1 MPLLTEEELTPPL
14 AAQEAALL
22 GVTLHNQ
29 GKSGDGIKPETIRRA
44 NSIAN
49 GEPQSEQWVT
59 SEAPA
64 WFARHEGDWEEGVD
78 DVPGSE
84 SPGYVAWL
92 LWGGEPAAEWT
103 EEMQQLY
110 LVRRAKEQGTA
121 LTPGTSAMAIDPAH
135 MQALVKGTPKLP
147 VPGALNV
154 VHIEG
159 PLYPMDYLGARLELK
174 RAQLQGE
181 KVVVL
186 HVDSPGGYVA
196 GVRETRRAIARAQ
209 EAGIYVVAYVSGMA
223 ASAALWLA
231 AAADEVVLSPLAQ
244 AGSVGVVVTL
254 ARDSEDGD
262 TVEVVSSQTPRKRGS
277 TNDSEYMSALQG
289 RVDKLATVMLGEI
302 AADRGVSVEQLG
314 DGSVYSAEDAVARGL
329 ADRIAVEADDWMF
342 LGGNMPNDYQRRV
355 RSATAP
361 ASTNGGAE
369 EALDMSEQNKTAE
382 AVDNAALAQVEQLQA
397 ELAAARAQLEETAQA
412 AATVKAELQKRDA
425 EKMVDG
431 FVAQGRVPQAKRG
444 EWVERACRMGIDE
457 VAGML
462 ADLSPIVAVAAPIG
476 HGSAAA
482 DVVSDDPRAA
492 EVRRA
497 NDMLARVRAGRGA

>member
-1 MPLLTEEELTPPL
+1 MPLLSTEELTPPE
-14 AAQEAALL
+14 AVQRAALK
-22 GVTLHNQ
+22 GVALHEA

-64 WFARHEGDWEEGVD
+64 WFARHESDWEEGVD
-78 DVPGSE
+78 DVPGQE

-92 LWGGEPAAEWT
+92 LWGGDAGSEWV

-110 LVRRAKEQGTA
+110 LVRRAKEQGGPVTGA
-121 LTPGTSAMAIDPAH
+121 SAMAIDPAH
-135 MQALVKGTPKLP
+135 MQALVKGAPKLP

-154 VHIEG
+154 VHVEG
-159 PLYPMDYLGARLELK
+159 PLYPMDYLSARLEMK

-186 HVDSPGGYVA
+186 HVDSPGGYVS

-231 AAADEVVLSPLAQ
+231 SAADEVVLSPLAQ

-262 TVEVVSSQTPRKRGS
+262 TIEVVSSQTPRKRGS

-302 AADRGVSVEQLG
+302 AADRGVAVDQLG
-314 DGSVYSAEDAVARGL
+314 DGSVYGAEDAVARGL

-342 LGGNMPNDYQRRV
+342 LGGNMPLDYQRRV
-355 RSATAP
+355 RSVTAA
-361 ASTNGGAE
+361 ASTSDGRM
-369 EALDMSEQNKTAE
+369 EAPMGDVNETAQ
-382 AVDNAALAQVEQLQA
+382 AVDNAALGEVERLQAELHAAREQLQA
-397 ELAAARAQLEETAQA
+397 IQDAAHKAQDELLR
-412 AATVKAELQKRDA
+412 RDA
-425 EKMVDG
+425 VTMVETH
-431 FVAQGRVPQAKRG
+431 VSAGRIPQAKRG
-444 EWVERACRMGIDE
+444 EWVERAMRMGIDE

-462 ADLSPIVAVAAPIG
+462 ADLSPIVAVAAPVG
-476 HGSAAA
+476 HGGAAA
-482 DVVSDDPRAA
+482 DAVSDDPRAA

-497 NDMLARVRAGRGA
+497 NDMLARVRAGRGV

>member
-1 MPLLTEEELTPPL
+1 MPLLTEEELTPPV
-14 AAQEAALL
+14 AVQEAALL
-22 GVTLHNQ
+22 GVTLHEA

-64 WFARHEGDWEEGVD
+64 WFARHESDWEEGVD
-78 DVPGSE
+78 DVEGAE

-92 LWGGEPAAEWT
+92 LWGGDAGSEWV

-110 LVRRAKEQGTA
+110 LVRRAQEEGSVPSPGVSA
-121 LTPGTSAMAIDPAH
+121 LAVEPSHLASMA
-135 MQALVKGTPKLP
+135 QAKGKRYIE
-147 VPGALNV
+147 GALGTMHV
-154 VHIEG
+154 DG
-159 PLYPMDYLGARLELK
+159 PLYPIDYYSMRLDLR

-181 KVVVL
+181 KVMVM

-209 EAGIYVVAYVSGMA
+209 EQGIYVIAYVSGMA

-254 ARDSEDGD
+254 ARDGEEGS
-262 TVEVVSSQTPRKRGS
+262 TVEVVSSQTPRKRAS
-277 TNDSEYMSALQG
+277 TNDSDYIAALQR
-289 RVDKLATVMLGEI
+289 RVDQLAGIMLGEI
-302 AADRGVSVEQLG
+302 AADRGVAVDQLG
-314 DGSVYSAEDAVARGL
+314 DGSVYGAEDAVARGL

-342 LGGNMPNDYQRRV
+342 LGGNMPLDYQRRV

-397 ELAAARAQLEETAQA
+397 ELAAAREQLQAIQDAAHKAQD
-412 AATVKAELQKRDA
+412 ELLRRDA
-425 EKMVDG
+425 VAMVETHVVG
-431 FVAQGRVPQAKRG
+431 GRIPQAKRG
-444 EWVERACRMGIDE
+444 EWVERAMRMGIDE

-462 ADLSPIVAVAAPIG
+462 ADLSPIVAVAAPVG
-476 HGSAAA
+476 HGGAAA
-482 DVVSDDPRAA
+482 DAVSDDPRSA

-497 NDMLARVRAGRGA
+497 NDMLARFRAGRGV

>member
-1 MPLLTEEELTPPL
+1 MPLLSTEELTPP
-14 AAQEAALL
+14 EAVQREALK
-22 GVTLHNQ
+22 GVALHEA
-29 GKSGDGIKPETIRRA
+29 GRSGDGIKPETIRRA

-64 WFARHEGDWEEGVD
+64 WFARHESDWEEGVD
-78 DVPGSE
+78 DVPGQE

-92 LWGGEPAAEWT
+92 LWGGDAGSEWV

-110 LVRRAKEQGTA
+110 LVRRAKEQGGPVTGA
-121 LTPGTSAMAIDPAH
+121 SAMAIDPAH
-135 MQALVKGTPKLP
+135 MQALVKGAPKLP

-154 VHIEG
+154 VHVEG
-159 PLYPMDYLGARLELK
+159 PLYPMDYLSARLEMK

-186 HVDSPGGYVA
+186 HVDSPGGYVS

-231 AAADEVVLSPLAQ
+231 SAADEVVLSPLAQ

-262 TVEVVSSQTPRKRGS
+262 TIEVVSSQTPRKRGS

-302 AADRGVSVEQLG
+302 AADRGVAVDQLG
-314 DGSVYSAEDAVARGL
+314 DGSVYGAEDAVARGL

-342 LGGNMPNDYQRRV
+342 LGGNMPLDYQRRV

-397 ELAAARAQLEETAQA
+397 ELAAAREQLQAIQDAAHKAQD
-412 AATVKAELQKRDA
+412 ELLRRDA
-425 EKMVDG
+425 VAMVETHVVG
-431 FVAQGRVPQAKRG
+431 GRIPQAKRG
-444 EWVERACRMGIDE
+444 EWVERAMRMGIDE

-462 ADLSPIVAVAAPIG
+462 ADLSPIVAVAAPVG
-476 HGSAAA
+476 HGGAAA
-482 DVVSDDPRAA
+482 DAVSDDPRSA

-497 NDMLARVRAGRGA
+497 NDMLARFRAGRGV